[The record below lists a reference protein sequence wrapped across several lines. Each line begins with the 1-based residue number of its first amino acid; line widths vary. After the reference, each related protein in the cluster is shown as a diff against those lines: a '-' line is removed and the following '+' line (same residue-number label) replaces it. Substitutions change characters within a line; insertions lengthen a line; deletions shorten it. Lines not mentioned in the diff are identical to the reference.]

1 VIAAGGIMSGAGIA
15 ACLALGASAAQ
26 LGTAFLCCD
35 EAGTHPL
42 WKRKLQ
48 EEPRLETCLT
58 VAFSG
63 RPARGLRNR
72 FMERMAPFAAEIPP
86 YPIQNALTAPL
97 RARAGQAGDAD
108 HMSLWAGQAHAQVRS
123 GPAAQ
128 IVQQLVAEAGTAAQ
142 ALAGACAWALPPA

>member
-1 VIAAGGIMSGAGIA
+1 TGAGIA

-26 LGTAFLCCD
+26 LGTAFLCCN

-42 WKRKLQ
+42 WKRRLL
-48 EEPRLETCLT
+48 EEPALETALT

-72 FMERMAPFAAEIPP
+72 FMDEMAAYAAELPP
-86 YPIQNALTAPL
+86 YPIQNALTGPL
-97 RARAGQAGDAD
+97 RARAGQIGDAER
-108 HMSLWAGQAHAQVRS
+108 MSMWAGQAHALVRS

-128 IVQQLVAEAGTAAQ
+128 IVQQLVSETGAA
-142 ALAGACAWALPPA
+142 ARGLAGACAWASPPQCG